1 MQLKNLINRLINLE
15 LIISELYLKSKD
27 DHVSRTD
34 NLKAS
39 LNQKKNWNKNRFKIQ
54 IGINKA
60 NRINPVKDI
69 KKSLLNGRD
78 D

>member
-1 MQLKNLINRLINLE
+1 MQLKNLIKRIDELE
-15 LIISELYLKSKD
+15 IKISELYLKSKD

-39 LNQKKNWNKNRFKIQ
+39 LNQKKNWQKNRFKIQ

-78 D
+78 N